1 MKIMLLER
9 VERLGQMGDLVE
21 VKNGYA
27 RNYLLPR
34 GKAARATAENRARFE
49 RDRAEIEARNLERK
63 QEAETV
69 AAKIQGLSVII
80 IRQASESGNLYG
92 SVTPRNIAEACEAMD
107 LQIDRH
113 QIVLE
118 RALKALGL
126 HDVRIIIHPEVDAT
140 IQINLARSE
149 EDARLQAQGLQVGGE
164 VEEAA
169 REFDALSADED
180 ALSADEEDSSAS
192 DPEDPT
198 EPPLPETPTP
208 PDTADADSG
217 SD

>member
-63 QEAETV
+63 QEAEAV

-118 RALKALGL
+118 RALKSLGL
-126 HDVRIIIHPEVDAT
+126 HDVRIILHPEVDAT

-149 EDARLQAQGLQVGGE
+149 EDARLQAEGLQVGGE

-169 REFDALSADED
+169 REFD

>member
-63 QEAETV
+63 QEAEAV

-92 SVTPRNIAEACEAMD
+92 SVTPRNIAEACETMD

-118 RALKALGL
+118 RALKTLGL
-126 HDVRIIIHPEVDAT
+126 HDVRIILHPEIDAT

-149 EDARLQAQGLQVGGE
+149 EDARLQAEGLQVGGE

-169 REFDALSADED
+169 REFD

>member
-63 QEAETV
+63 QEAEAV

-126 HDVRIIIHPEVDAT
+126 HDVRIILHPEVDAT

-149 EDARLQAQGLQVGGE
+149 EDARLQAEGLQVGGE

-169 REFDALSADED
+169 REFDALSV
-180 ALSADEEDSSAS
+180 DEEDNSAS

>member
-63 QEAETV
+63 QEAEAV

-118 RALKALGL
+118 RALKSLGL
-126 HDVRIIIHPEVDAT
+126 HDVRIILHPEIDAT

-149 EDARLQAQGLQVGGE
+149 EDARLQAEGLQVGGE

-169 REFDALSADED
+169 REFD

>member
-63 QEAETV
+63 QEAEAV

-118 RALKALGL
+118 RALKTLGL
-126 HDVRIIIHPEVDAT
+126 HDVRIILHPEIDAT

-149 EDARLQAQGLQVGGE
+149 EDARLQAEGLQVGGE

-169 REFDALSADED
+169 REFDALSAG
-180 ALSADEEDSSAS
+180 EEDSSAS
-192 DPEDPT
+192 DLEDPI

>member
-63 QEAETV
+63 QEAEAV

-118 RALKALGL
+118 RALKTLGL
-126 HDVRIIIHPEVDAT
+126 HDVRIILHPEIDAT

-149 EDARLQAQGLQVGGE
+149 EDARLQAEGLQVGGE

-169 REFDALSADED
+169 REFD